1 MYLNIL
7 KKDLKRK
14 KTMNFILFIFT
25 ILAST
30 FIASSINNLTAITT
44 ALDGY
49 FEKAEMPDY
58 WIATTDVNEQFNKFA
73 EENNYEYKT
82 LELLQVNPHNILVED
97 KIFEYGNTTSFSTL
111 KNSTKVFD
119 SSENEIT
126 KVNDGE
132 LYIPSYI
139 MNDPKYD
146 LHIGDII
153 TVPLAAEGETI
164 KFTLKGSSKDA
175 AFGSTMMGITRML
188 ISEND
193 FELLKRDNSDTIIYS
208 VFVNTDDS
216 DFIEKFNR
224 LETNTIMTADR
235 QLMKTM
241 YIMDMLM
248 AVVILIVSVCLI
260 LIAMVI
266 LRFTINFT
274 MSEEFRE
281 IGVMKAIGI
290 RNGSIRGFYIVKY
303 FAVSVV
309 GSAVGFVLSIPF
321 GKMLIK
327 DVSKNVILGSS
338 DRIWLNLICS
348 AVSGAVVVWFCY
360 LCTGKIKKFSPIDA
374 IRNGE
379 NGERYSRKGFIHLG
393 KTHVPTTVFMAL
405 NDILSGFKR
414 FAVMAAIFTLGLLLI
429 QIPQNTINT
438 LQSDNLITW
447 FNMSP
452 SDHVISV
459 ETLFGNGN
467 NEEMLYDKVNG
478 VKAFL
483 AEKNIKADVFQEI
496 MFKSSI
502 SFGDKITTSL
512 SCQGIG
518 DVTVDDY
525 MYDEGSAPKN
535 INEVAITSLVA
546 QRIGAEIGDDI
557 VIKNGDKSK
566 TYTVCALYQS
576 MNNMGE
582 GVRFHHDEKLD
593 YDHATGSFG
602 IQIKYTDDPDSKI
615 LSERKALLSERYTDG
630 KIYNAGEYINYMI
643 GDVAGQMD
651 SIKYLIVIV
660 VLAINILVTVLMVKS
675 FITKEKGE
683 IAILKAIGFKSGS
696 LIAWQTIR
704 LGIIILIA
712 AVAASTVSVPLT
724 NLAVEPVFGIMGAQ
738 SIEFEIKGLEVF
750 VLYPLIILLFT
761 TLSGMLTALQI
772 RKISSSEISNV
783 E

>member
-25 ILAST
+25 ILAAT
-30 FIASSINNLTAITT
+30 FIASSVNNLTAITT

-58 WIATTDVNEQFNKFA
+58 WIATADVSEKINKFT

-82 LELLQVNPHNILVED
+82 LELLQVNPKDILVED
-97 KIFEYGNTTSFSTL
+97 KNFEYGNTTCFSSL
-111 KNSTKVFD
+111 KNSIKIFN
-119 SSENEIT
+119 SSDREIT

-132 LYIPSYI
+132 LYMPAYI
-139 MNDPKYD
+139 VNNSKYD
-146 LHIGDII
+146 MQIGDTI

-164 KFTLKGSSKDA
+164 KFTLKGISKDA
-175 AFGSTMMGITRML
+175 AFGTPTMGMTRIL

-193 FELLKRDNSDTIIYS
+193 FELLKQNYPDNMLYS
-208 VFVNTDDS
+208 IFVNTDDS

-224 LETNTIMTADR
+224 LEMNILMIADK

-248 AVVILIVSVCLI
+248 AVIILIVSVCLI

-290 RNGSIRGFYIVKY
+290 RNGSIRGLYIVKY
-303 FAVSVV
+303 FAISVI
-309 GSAVGFVLSIPF
+309 GSALGFVLSIPF
-321 GKMLIK
+321 GKMLIN
-327 DVSKNVILGSS
+327 DVSKNIILGGS
-338 DRIWLNLICS
+338 DRIWLNLVCS
-348 AVSGAVVVWFCY
+348 AVSGAIVVLFCY

-393 KTHVPTTVFMAL
+393 KTHVPTSVFMAL

-414 FAVMAAIFTLGLLLI
+414 FAVMTAIFTLGLLLI
-429 QIPQNTINT
+429 QLPQNTINT
-438 LQSDNLITW
+438 LQSDNLVSL
-447 FNMSP
+447 FNMSCC
-452 SDHVISV
+452 DHVISI
-459 ETLFGNGN
+459 ETLFSNGN
-467 NEEMLYDKVNG
+467 NEKMLKEKVNG
-478 VKAFL
+478 VKSFL

-502 SFGDKITTSL
+502 SLGDKITS
-512 SCQGIG
+512 SISFQGIG
-518 DVTVDDY
+518 DVTDDDY
-525 MYDEGSAPKN
+525 AYDEGSAPKN
-535 INEVAITSLVA
+535 VNEVAITSIVA
-546 QRIGAEIGDDI
+546 QRIGAEIGDDV
-557 VIKNGDKSK
+557 VIKNGDKKK

-582 GVRFHHDEKLD
+582 GIRFHHDEKLD
-593 YDHATGSFG
+593 YDNAGGTFG
-602 IQIKYTDDPDSKI
+602 IQIKYTDNPDSKV
-615 LSERKALLSERYTDG
+615 LSERKELLSEHYTDG
-630 KIYNAGEYINYMI
+630 EIYSAGEYISYMI
-643 GDVAGQMD
+643 GDVAGQID

-683 IAILKAIGFKSGS
+683 IAILKAIGFKNGS

-704 LGIIILIA
+704 LGIILLIA
-712 AVAASTVSVPLT
+712 AVAASAVSVPLT
-724 NLAVEPVFGIMGAQ
+724 NLAIEPVFGIMGAQ
-738 SIEFEIKGLEVF
+738 SIEFEIKGFEVF

-761 TLSGMLTALQI
+761 TLLGMLTALQI
-772 RKISSSEISNV
+772 RKIKSSEIQNV